1 MIIVNILAL
10 IILALRNILLAALNI
25 EILDIITIELI
36 LHNSHRHITL
46 MLDPLTN
53 HLNLPDL
60 TNKLIVI
67 LMKTI
72 YLDSIIIAGMMIM
85 MILCLITIQYE
96 TDYISR
102 YL

>member
-1 MIIVNILAL
+1 MV
-10 IILALRNILLAALNI
+10 NILLAALNI
-25 EILDIITIELI
+25 KVLGIITMDLI

-53 HLNLPDL
+53 HLNQPDL

-67 LMKTI
+67 LTKNI
-72 YLDSIIIAGMMIM
+72 YQVYTIIAGMMIM
-85 MILCLITIQYE
+85 MIFCLIAIQCE
-96 TDYISR
+96 NDYINK